1 MRQGLLLAAVTAGT
15 FATVAVAQVDPAQAF
30 TLTFNPATSISSI
43 AAPAASGTLD
53 FDFVETAVENQ
64 VQLNLTIRNT
74 SANANTR
81 LVGVGFDLPSL
92 FTKFTFS
99 QIGSSSAPLNRLFG
113 DSNLVKA
120 PQTVRGPATITN
132 PIQPSTYPTGAL
144 DVGIRSG
151 GNGGN
156 FEGGTPSGGLTRTDS
171 GSSTLV
177 SFLLEGA
184 GLNTAKQ
191 AEGLFYWGFF
201 NVDGNGFFKTNQLRS
216 ALRFRTGSGSS
227 AKNEILLA
235 KSTAVPTP
243 ALLPALL
250 GLGAGLLRK
259 KQQAEQEV

>member
-99 QIGSSSAPLNRLFG
+99 QLGSPSAPLNRLFG
-113 DSNLVKA
+113 NQALTTQ
-120 PQTVRGPATITN
+120 PVRGLATISAPT
-132 PIQPSTYPTGAL
+132 QPSTYPTGGF

-151 GNGGN
+151 GNGAS
-156 FEGGTPSGGLTRTDS
+156 FEGGNPGGGLTRTNS

-227 AKNEILLA
+227 ADNEILLA

>member
-1 MRQGLLLAAVTAGT
+1 MRQGLLLAAVTAST

-30 TLTFNPATSISSI
+30 TLTFNPTTSISSI
-43 AAPAASGTLD
+43 TTPAASGTLD
-53 FDFVETAVENQ
+53 FKFVKTPVTNQ
-64 VQLNLTIRNT
+64 VRLDLTVRNT
-74 SANANTR
+74 SANVNTR

-99 QIGSSSAPLNRLFG
+99 QLNNSSAPLNHLFG
-113 DSNLVKA
+113 NSALTTQPV
-120 PQTVRGPATITN
+120 QGLATINAPT
-132 PIQPSTYPTGAL
+132 QPSTYPTGGF

-151 GNGGN
+151 GNNNNNSGNFGGGN
-156 FEGGTPSGGLTRTDS
+156 PGGGLTKN
-171 GSSTLV
+171 SSTLV

-184 GLNTAKQ
+184 GLNTAKA

-216 ALRFRTGSGSS
+216 ALRFQTGRG
-227 AKNEILLA
+227 AGADEILLA